1 MRGRRARL
9 AVGLGIALLA
19 LVACGKK
26 TSPVA
31 PEVRAPR
38 PVTDLTG
45 AVHDTAIELVWTP
58 PNRRVDNS
66 RLRDVGLTR
75 VFRVEDAGV
84 GEPKAAMLVG
94 ERIAGYTELAAFGAA
109 DPAPVVARGDRMVL
123 TDRQSLTYGRRYTY
137 AIIVADT
144 QGRLGPPATRVAVT
158 YVPAAE
164 APVNLVVAAGEGAA
178 TVRWDAPTRLVDG
191 SAPTGALTYEVLR
204 APAAD
209 AELAPITRVP
219 ITDRVVTDRGLE
231 NERTYHYA
239 VRAVRVVADTTAY
252 SRPSPRV
259 AVTPRDTTP
268 PTPPTNLVAIPS
280 EATVRLTWNP
290 SPESDVAG
298 YVVYRAVETGAF
310 ERVGATR
317 APDTTFVDRG
327 VVGGAY
333 RYVVTAQ
340 DAAAVPN
347 ESRRSNEARVTV
359 P

>member
-1 MRGRRARL
+1 MTGRRPRL
-9 AVGLGIALLA
+9 AVGLGLALLTLA
-19 LVACGKK
+19 ACGKK

-31 PEVRAPR
+31 PEVRAPQ
-38 PVTDLTG
+38 PVADLTG

-75 VFRVEDAGV
+75 VFRVEDAGT

-94 ERIAGYTELAAFGAA
+94 DRIAGYTELASFAAA
-109 DPAPVVARGDRMVL
+109 DPAPVVARGGRLVL
-123 TDRQSLTYGRRYTY
+123 TDRQGLTYGRRYTY
-137 AIIVADT
+137 VVIVADT

-164 APVNLVVAAGEGAA
+164 PPANLVVVPGESAA

-191 SAPTGALTYEVLR
+191 SAVTGALAYEVLR
-204 APAAD
+204 AAAAD
-209 AELAPITRVP
+209 AELAPVTRLP
-219 ITDRVVTDRGLE
+219 ITERAMTDRGLE
-231 NERTYHYA
+231 NERAYHYA
-239 VRAVRVVADTTAY
+239 VRAVRVVGDTTAY

-259 AVTPRDTTP
+259 AVTPRDATP

-280 EATVRLTWNP
+280 EAIVRLTWNP

-298 YVVYRAVETGAF
+298 YVIYRALGSGPF

-317 APDTTFVDRG
+317 VPDTTFVDRG
-327 VVGGAY
+327 VAPGAY

>member
-1 MRGRRARL
+1 MRGRRTRL
-9 AVGLGIALLA
+9 AVSLGLVLLA
-19 LVACGKK
+19 LAACGKK

-31 PEVRAPR
+31 PEVRAPQ
-38 PVTDLTG
+38 PVVDLAG
-45 AVHDTAIELVWTP
+45 AVHDIAIELVWTP

-66 RLRDVGLTR
+66 RLRDVGVTR
-75 VFRVEDAGV
+75 VFRVEDAGI

-94 ERIAGYTELAAFGAA
+94 DRIAGYSELASFGAA
-109 DPAPVVARGDRMVL
+109 DPAPVVARGGRLVF
-123 TDRQSLTYGRRYTY
+123 TDRQGLTYGRRYTY
-137 AIIVADT
+137 AVVVADT

-164 APVNLVVAAGEGAA
+164 PPTNLVAAAGEGAA

-191 SAPTGALTYEVLR
+191 SAVSGALGYEVLR

-209 AELAPITRVP
+209 AELTPITRLP
-219 ITDRVVTDRGLE
+219 IPERALTDRGLE

-239 VRAVRVVADTTAY
+239 VRAVRLVADTTAY

-268 PTPPTNLVAIPS
+268 PAPPTNLVAIPS

-290 SPESDVAG
+290 SPERDVAG
-298 YVVYRAVETGAF
+298 YVVYRALGSGAF

-317 APDTTFVDRG
+317 TPDTTFVDRG
-327 VVGGAY
+327 VARGAY

-340 DAAAVPN
+340 DAAAIPN

>member
-239 VRAVRVVADTTAY
+239 VRAVRVV
-252 SRPSPRV
+252 
-259 AVTPRDTTP
+259 TTP